1 MTTLTWNGTDL
12 PQELL
17 DLPPG
22 RYVVTGLDW
31 QPELTKD
38 EEAGLR
44 LALEQADRGDVISQ
58 DEVENEMRGRI
69 SAIRA
74 RR

>member
-17 DLPPG
+17 DLAPG

-31 QPELTKD
+31 APDLTKD
-38 EEAGLR
+38 EEEGLR
-44 LALEQADRGDVISQ
+44 LALEQAVRGDLVSQ
-58 DEVENEMRGRI
+58 DDVENEMRGRI
-69 SAIRA
+69 AAIRA